1 MVNDAVNGALLDEAM
16 CADCGGVLGRDS
28 RPRKNIV
35 AKPAAATKTMPPTT
49 GATMMM
55 GRKPA
60 ASGADGGAPKG
71 GPGAGRGEGGG
82 EGGEGSA
89 GGAGGGDIVEHTK
102 SRGPMQL

>member
-1 MVNDAVNGALLDEAM
+1 MVNDAVNGALLDDAM

-28 RPRKNIV
+28 RPRKNRADEITT
-35 AKPAAATKTMPPTT
+35 ATKTIPPTS
-49 GATMMM
+49 GATMINDWW
-55 GRKPA
+55 PVV
-60 ASGADGGAPKG
+60 SGANGGAPKG

-102 SRGPMQL
+102 SRGPVQL